1 MDSKLSKV
9 MLNFAGS
16 TLSVVESPY
25 DHASPVDLAT
35 IPKMQDPSW
44 PERTR
49 PLCEFLQTPK
59 KMEEILSW
67 GKSLGFNHT
76 MTKNMIA
83 YLSFYQV
90 IRYIDGLD
98 IWTMTT

>member
-1 MDSKLSKV
+1 
-9 MLNFAGS
+9 MLLNLAKS
-16 TLSVVESPY
+16 TLSIVESSY
-25 DHASPVDLAT
+25 DHASPVDLST
-35 IPKMQDPSW
+35 IPQMRDPSW

-59 KMEEILSW
+59 GMEEILIW
-67 GKSLGFNHT
+67 GKTLGFNHT